1 MSATAQRSKAK
12 DKAAEVVA
20 DRSNSK
26 AAEDEDE
33 EQFGPLP
40 IASLE
45 QHGIGSAD
53 VKKLQEAGFNTVES
67 VVYAPK
73 KALVDIKGISE
84 AKADKI
90 IAEGQKLIPTGFTT
104 ATEMHLRRSQI
115 IQITTGSKE
124 LDKLL
129 KGGVETGSITE
140 LFGEFRTGK
149 SQLVHTMAVTCQL
162 PIDMGGAEGKCL
174 FIDTE
179 GTFRPER
186 LLATAER
193 FGLAGND
200 VLDNVAYARAYN
212 SDHQSQL
219 LVQASAMMSEA
230 RYSLLIVDSATALYR
245 TDYSGRGEL
254 SARQMHLARFLRMLL
269 RLADEFGV
277 AVVITNQVVAQ
288 VDGGAMFAADPKKP
302 IGGHIVAHASTTRL
316 YLRKG
321 RGEQRICKIYDSPC
335 LPEDEAVFAIN
346 PDGIGDAKD

>member
-20 DRSNSK
+20 DKSNSK

-40 IASLE
+40 VASLE

-140 LFGEFRTGK
+140 LFGEFRL
-149 SQLVHTMAVTCQL
+149 QN
-162 PIDMGGAEGKCL
+162 
-174 FIDTE
+174 
-179 GTFRPER
+179 R
-186 LLATAER
+186 
-193 FGLAGND
+193 
-200 VLDNVAYARAYN
+200 
-212 SDHQSQL
+212 
-219 LVQASAMMSEA
+219 
-230 RYSLLIVDSATALYR
+230 
-245 TDYSGRGEL
+245 
-254 SARQMHLARFLRMLL
+254 
-269 RLADEFGV
+269 
-277 AVVITNQVVAQ
+277 
-288 VDGGAMFAADPKKP
+288 
-302 IGGHIVAHASTTRL
+302 
-316 YLRKG
+316 
-321 RGEQRICKIYDSPC
+321 
-335 LPEDEAVFAIN
+335 
-346 PDGIGDAKD
+346 